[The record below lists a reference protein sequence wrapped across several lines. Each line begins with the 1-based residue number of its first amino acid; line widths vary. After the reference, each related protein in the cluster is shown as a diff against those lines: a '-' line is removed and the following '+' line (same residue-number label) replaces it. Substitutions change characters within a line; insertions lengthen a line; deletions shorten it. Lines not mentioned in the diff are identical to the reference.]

1 MTAVKGFEESRNR
14 DKQRNIQYLLHKDF
28 AIKANRLEN
37 GFRKGC
43 EENNFVLQ
51 KKKAFRK
58 IIFFASLRKI

>member
-51 KKKAFRK
+51 KK
-58 IIFFASLRKI
+58 